1 MKNAIQIFHN
11 TTTFVFPIVVGGDHL
26 AEVCIGTVDELGV
39 EESIRFGVDGVEVEV
54 AIWEE
59 EALGEFAGPEAGK
72 NLMEVLFQGRSILDG
87 ECELGQFQG
96 AIDTEFKD
104 LIELLGLL
112 GSNGFVV
119 SIWIVGDELL
129 LMN

>member
-26 AEVCIGTVDELGV
+26 TEVGIGTVDEFGV
-39 EESIRFGVDGVEVEV
+39 EESIWFGVNGVEVEI
-54 AIWEE
+54 AIREE
-59 EALGEFAGPEAGK
+59 KTLGEFAGPEASK
-72 NLMEVLFQGRSILDG
+72 DLMEVLFQGRSILDG

-96 AIDTEFKD
+96 AIDAEFKD

-112 GSNGFVV
+112 GGDGFVV
-119 SIWIVGDELL
+119 SIRIVSNVLL